1 MNSGSIHHGS
11 GETKASDDRDRN
23 NKLIENNIPT
33 IIEIGMAQEDYQPI
47 FIQNLI

>member
-23 NKLIENNIPT
+23 NKLKESNIQT
-33 IIEIGMAQEDYQPI
+33 IIDIGMFQEDYNPI
-47 FIQNLI
+47 MIQNLI